1 MGIGAATTYFIY
13 ASTQKNQKAKVDSIA
28 MLDDEDSPKKTKVE
42 EQKLQKPQQLQKSE
56 TGKTAEPKAE
66 VKQNT
71 TTRPAPADKQSD
83 VTVKQPPAKEQPETS
98 EQLAKSKKVSAET
111 PKENKKQEPAPE
123 KTKIKKAEAPKEE
136 KKSFFQKAKETILG
150 AGEPEPTDYQAVFKP
165 LLSKKYSE
173 QDIKTFN
180 KAYTMLRKRR
190 YTKAKPIIKSI
201 KDPIMKKCL
210 QWYLYKSTPNDLS
223 FTKLEKY
230 WTKNPDWP
238 SLDNLKYAAEAKLI
252 SASNKRVRKYLDKY
266 EPVSSAGLLAQVR
279 LLTADGKKEEAQ
291 KIIRK
296 IWREERLSREID
308 KIIIKNHKKLITNED
323 RHHRAQR
330 YLYEKG
336 RKSVASALY
345 VARPLDKATKKLLD
359 IQILGVRRS
368 RATTKKILALK
379 KEDKLAPN
387 MIYTRV
393 KYLRK
398 KKKYAEAWK
407 LLLQAPADPVKLAS
421 PKKWWREKRNLI
433 LAAMDKK
440 KYQIAYDI
448 AKNHGQ
454 NTVNEINDGEFLAG
468 WIALRYLK
476 KPKEAHTHFTN
487 LSKTADGPRSRSKS
501 WYWLGRTS
509 LELRD
514 EAKATEYFKK
524 GADYFNTF
532 YGQLSKQSLNP
543 DDQQIKIPDPHTPT
557 IADMRRFRKRD
568 ALKVVVLAHQAK
580 QNVLAARF
588 LAALRYAIKEP
599 GELTLLAEFIK
610 KLDHNQQLVRLGK
623 LAMFKGFD
631 HAKYAYPLHAMPKI
645 VPLRGAPEKAF
656 PLAIARQESEFNTKI
671 QSHVGARGLMQV
683 MPATARLIARQY
695 KLKYS
700 KSKLTE
706 DPSYNVR
713 LGTAYIADRLR
724 DFGGSYI
731 KTIAGYNA
739 GPGRVMQWTRRFGN
753 PSSKDIDPIDW
764 IERIPFTETRNYV
777 KKVLANMQVYRSLLG
792 NEQNALQLRQDLYRG
807 RKDAHKA
814 RRPLVASN

>member
-13 ASTQKNQKAKVDSIA
+13 ASTQKNEKAKVDSIA
-28 MLDDEDSPKKTKVE
+28 MLEDEKGEDKPQKKAIPVVPEKETVLTGKQQETGDQLPKK
-42 EQKLQKPQQLQKSE
+42 
-56 TGKTAEPKAE
+56 A
-66 VKQNT
+66 
-71 TTRPAPADKQSD
+71 
-83 VTVKQPPAKEQPETS
+83 
-98 EQLAKSKKVSAET
+98 KVSAEKVET
-111 PKENKKQEPAPE
+111 QKKEKQEAKPQPAPVKITE
-123 KTKIKKAEAPKEE
+123 KTNEKKEE
-136 KKSFFQKAKETILG
+136 KEPEKQQKASPVVADKPRKSFFQKAKEKILG
-150 AGEPEPTDYQAVFKP
+150 AGEPEPTDYKAVFKP
-165 LLSKKYSE
+165 LLNKKYSE
-173 QDIKTFN
+173 KDIKTFN

-201 KDPIMKKCL
+201 KDPIMKKSL
-210 QWYLYKSTPNDLS
+210 KWYLYKSNPNDLS
-223 FTKLEKY
+223 FAKLEKY
-230 WTKNPDWP
+230 WTQNPDWP
-238 SLDNLKYAAEAKLI
+238 SLGNLKYAAEAKLI
-252 SASNKRVRKYLDKY
+252 SASNKKVKKYLSKY
-266 EPVSSAGLLAQVR
+266 EPVSSAGLLAQARV
-279 LLTADGKKEEAQ
+279 LTADGKKEEAQ

-296 IWREERLSREID
+296 IWREESLSREID
-308 KIIIKNHKKLITNED
+308 KIIIKKHNKLITNED

-336 RKSVASALY
+336 KKSVASALY

-368 RATTKKILALK
+368 RATTKKILKLS
-379 KEDKLAPN
+379 KEDKLKPN

-407 LLLQAPADPVKLAS
+407 LVLQAPADPVKLAS

-454 NTVNEINDGEFLAG
+454 SSVNQINDGEFLAG

-476 KPKEAHTHFTN
+476 KPKEAHKHFTN

-514 EAKATEYFKK
+514 EAQATEYFKK
-524 GADYFNTF
+524 GAKYFNTF

-543 DDQQIKIPDPHTPT
+543 DDQQIVIPAPHKPT
-557 IADMRRFRKRD
+557 IDDMRRFRKRD

-631 HAKYAYPLHAMPKI
+631 HAKYAYPIHAMPKV

-683 MPATARLIARQY
+683 MPATAKLIARQY

-700 KSKLTE
+700 KKKLTE

-713 LGTAYIADRLR
+713 LGTAYISDRLR

-739 GPGRVMQWTRRFGN
+739 GPGRVLQWTKRFGN
-753 PSSKDIDPIDW
+753 PSSKNIDPIDW

-792 NEQNALQLRQDLYRG
+792 NENKALQLRKDLYRG

-814 RRPLVASN
+814 TRPLVASN